1 MRQWSKRVWG
11 STCTQQPCPCLMSQ
25 LSPRLQASNNVISLR
40 RHEESHQ
47 DTRLSAARWPWQP
60 QAIRAYSHSCD
71 PSHPSFSLSSIC
83 LLFPSPPHSI
93 TLIIPL
99 FESLTVEIIY
109 LTQIRLIINPSSP
122 STVWFVS
129 EVRLCLRVIKN
140 AWVSDS
146 VSGPR
151 AASRGVVNYPTYI
164 VLMSGIISDASLII
178 FSNNK
183 KNKHF

>member
-11 STCTQQPCPCLMSQ
+11 STCTQPCPCLMSQ
-25 LSPRLQASNNVISLR
+25 LSLRLQASNNIISLR

-71 PSHPSFSLSSIC
+71 PSHPSIHSPHSGLLPSSVC

-109 LTQIRLIINPSSP
+109 LTQIRLMINPSSP

-129 EVRLCLRVIKN
+129 EVCLCLRVIKT
-140 AWVSDS
+140 AWVSARS
-146 VSGPR
+146 EQR
-151 AASRGVVNYPTYI
+151 CQ
-164 VLMSGIISDASLII
+164 
-178 FSNNK
+178 
-183 KNKHF
+183 